1 MKTAAASILVLFS
14 CLVLAFASPGPDVQ
28 PRSAGSWDQAAAAK
42 YLDSRESFWLSW
54 SESKRDHGT
63 ACVSCHTALPYA
75 LSRRALRSSLKET
88 SPSPVERAMLD
99 NVTKRV
105 RLWSEVEPFYSTE
118 KVGPR
123 KTPESRGTEAILNA
137 LILANYDAEQGNL
150 SKLTRSAFDNV
161 WALQLQSGNEKG
173 AWDWLNFHNGPWEA
187 DGSQYMGAALAAV
200 AVGIAPDNYRA
211 EPAIQPNLKLL
222 SEYLSEQYES
232 QSVLNRT
239 IVLWASAKLPDLLS
253 AERRSAL
260 ETEIYKLQREDG
272 GWNIASLGSWQ
283 KQDKSPVE
291 TKSDGYATGLVI
303 FALEQAGVPRSQA
316 RVEKGLAWLDHN
328 QDPNEGLWRSYS
340 VNKQRDPNSNVG
352 HFMSDAATAYAVMA
366 LKNSL

>member
-1 MKTAAASILVLFS
+1 MKTAAAFVLVLSS
-14 CLVLAFASPGPDVQ
+14 CLLLGFATPGPDLQ
-28 PRSAGSWDQAAAAK
+28 SHAASSWDQTAAAK

-54 SESKRDHGT
+54 SESQRDHGT

-105 RLWSEVEPFYSTE
+105 RLWSEVEPFYSNE

-137 LILANYDAEQGNL
+137 LILANYDAEQG
-150 SKLTRSAFDNV
+150 KLNPLTKSAFDNV
-161 WALQLQSGNEKG
+161 WALQLQSGSEKG

-200 AVGIAPDNYRA
+200 AVGIAPDNYRGD
-211 EPAIQPNLKLL
+211 PAIQPNLKLL
-222 SEYLSEQYES
+222 TEYLSGQYEL
-232 QSVLNRT
+232 QSVLNRI

-253 AERRSAL
+253 AERRKAL
-260 ETEIYKLQREDG
+260 ETEIFKLQHEDG
-272 GWNIASLGSWQ
+272 GWNIASLGAWK
-283 KQDKSPVE
+283 KQDKSPLE
-291 TKSDGYATGLVI
+291 TKSDGYATGLII
-303 FALEQAGVPRSQA
+303 FALEQSGVPRSQA
-316 RVEKGLAWLDHN
+316 HVEKGLAWLDQN
-328 QDPNEGLWRSYS
+328 QDHNEGLWRSYS
-340 VNKQRDPNSNVG
+340 VNKKRDLNSNIG